1 MKRFFGIALPLFFA
15 LIGLTVL
22 SPSDAAAADDIIYI
36 GLDAEF
42 GHATSTSDDAIRRG
56 ILIAIDEINRAGGA
70 LNGKKLELIE
80 KDNRSVPARAIQNT
94 KDIAAVKNLAAV
106 FCGKFTP
113 VVLETMPVI
122 HQLGLPLL
130 DPWAAHDK
138 IIDNGYSP
146 NYAFRLGLRDS
157 WAISAMMRHAEKKG
171 IKKVGMLTPV
181 TSWGRGN
188 HEAAQKYAAAN
199 PQITIT
205 NVQWY
210 SWGEKTLIDKYN
222 EIKKSGAGA
231 IILIA
236 NEGEGSLLVREVA
249 ALPEKERLPIISH
262 WGISGGDFPAL
273 TGPALQK
280 IDFSVVQTYSFFDAP
295 ESEKVKKILAIAKRL
310 FNIKELKDVKSP
322 VGLAHAYDLTHILA
336 KAINI
341 AGSAD
346 RKAVRDALEQV
357 KDHDGLIK
365 FYKQPFTGSRHEALT
380 PDDVFMAG
388 FRADGAII
396 RIHDR

>member
-1 MKRFFGIALPLFFA
+1 M
-15 LIGLTVL
+15 
-22 SPSDAAAADDIIYI
+22 YI

-42 GHATSTSDDAIRRG
+42 GHATSTSDDAIKRG
-56 ILIAIDEINRAGGA
+56 ILIAIDEINRAGGV
-70 LNGKKLELIE
+70 LGGKKLELIE
-80 KDNRSVPARAIQNT
+80 KDNRSVPARGVQNT
-94 KDIAAVKNLAAV
+94 KDLADVKNLVAV

-113 VVLETMPVI
+113 VVLETIPVI
-122 HQLGLPLL
+122 HQIGLPLL

-157 WAISAMMRHAEKKG
+157 WAIAAMMRHAEKKG
-171 IKKVGMLTPV
+171 AKRVGMLTPI

-205 NVQWY
+205 NVHRY

-222 EIKKSGAGA
+222 ALRKSGAEA
-231 IILIA
+231 VILIA

-249 ALPEKERLPIISH
+249 SLPEKERLPIISH

-273 TGPALQK
+273 TGTALQK
-280 IDFSVVQTYSFFDAP
+280 VDFSVVQTYSFFDAP
-295 ESEKVKKILAIAKRL
+295 ESEKVKKILSIAKRL
-310 FNIKELKDVKSP
+310 FNIKELKDIKSP

-336 KAINI
+336 RAINI
-341 AGSAD
+341 AGSGD
-346 RKAVRDALEQV
+346 RKAVRNAIEQV
-357 KDHDGLIK
+357 KDYDGLIK
-365 FYKQPFTGSRHEALT
+365 FYKQPFTDARHEALS
-380 PDDVFMAG
+380 PDDVFMAK

-396 RIHDR
+396 RIYDR